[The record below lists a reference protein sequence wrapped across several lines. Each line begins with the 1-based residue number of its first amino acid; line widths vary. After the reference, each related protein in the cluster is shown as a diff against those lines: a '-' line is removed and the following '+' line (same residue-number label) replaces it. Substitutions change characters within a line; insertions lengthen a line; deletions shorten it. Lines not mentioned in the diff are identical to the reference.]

1 MTETVLQNLP
11 YFWAAVG
18 VIFLLVEVASATFYG
33 LAVSLAAFATAGFV
47 ALAGSRQWTIPQF
60 AVFLG
65 ASVVL
70 CFALPRLMA
79 HKQAARG
86 VGIEDAIGRP
96 ARLTLSGGWKIELDG
111 VRYLVHETS
120 LRPDFAEGMAVK
132 VTGVRDGQPTVE

>member
-18 VIFLLVEVASATFYG
+18 VIFLLVEVASSTFYG

-47 ALAGSRQWTIPQF
+47 AAAGSKQWTIPQF
-60 AVFLG
+60 AVFFV

-70 CFALPRLMA
+70 CVALPRLLA
-79 HKQAARG
+79 HKKGTRA
-86 VGIEDAIGRP
+86 VGIEAAAGRT

-120 LRPDFAEGMAVK
+120 IRPDFAEGLSVK